1 MKTTVSLVCLSSFL
15 LFFCL
20 FLQSIM
26 IFDDP
31 SFCILTWSGMNKLEG
46 QVTVHLAAHATE
58 DELDLDAV
66 ADHHPEEVV
75 LVAGLRQTGG
85 REVGLVRDLGAWV
98 NILQFK

>member
-1 MKTTVSLVCLSSFL
+1 
-15 LFFCL
+15 
-20 FLQSIM
+20 M

>member
-1 MKTTVSLVCLSSFL
+1 
-15 LFFCL
+15 
-20 FLQSIM
+20 M

-98 NILQFK
+98 NILQSNWIRFFKPKNLNYSLPILIPILAKY